1 MLLFGY
7 PGGSYLRLSQMQT
20 VCEVLDNLRVL
31 LGTLVLIQLLLQVIA
46 IPLRLIDRNLLS
58 AGGVLGDD
66 RDMSVIVQSHETTVA
81 GDNLTVTVRGDDLG

>member
-46 IPLRLIDRNLLS
+46 IPLRLIDRNFLS
-58 AGGVLGDD
+58 AGGVPVSYTHLTLP
-66 RDMSVIVQSHETTVA
+66 TTRLVCRSRWSP
-81 GDNLTVTVRGDDLG
+81 DH